1 MVVAVS
7 PNGGSTY
14 AGEAPP
20 TRLLVATI
28 DGIAVLER
36 DGAGG
41 EWRRVAT
48 ALGGLHISSI
58 MVEPTRGGIFAGVH
72 GSGLYRSLDGGDTW
86 ELKTQGLAE
95 SHVFTVAAVQR
106 GDAVD
111 LYAGTEPV
119 HLYHSTDYGDTWED
133 LPALPGMRADCWTF
147 PAPPH
152 AAHTKHITSVPGAPD
167 TLFV

>member
-7 PNGGSTY
+7 PNGRSTY

-41 EWRRVAT
+41 EWRRDAT

-58 MVEPTRGGIFAGVH
+58 LVEPTRGGIFAGVH
-72 GSGLYRSLDGGDTW
+72 GSGLYRSLDGGASWDTAMMGI
-86 ELKTQGLAE
+86 TE
-95 SHVFTVAAVQR
+95 SHVFTVAAVER
-106 GDAVD
+106 GSGVE
-111 LYAGTEPV
+111 LYAGT
-119 HLYHSTDYGDTWED
+119 
-133 LPALPGMRADCWTF
+133 
-147 PAPPH
+147 
-152 AAHTKHITSVPGAPD
+152 
-167 TLFV
+167 